1 MSARCRH
8 AASAH
13 HDRAAWRVD
22 RSLSAADGWLRLWSA
37 VGAVTSG
44 VPAAEDDAPHPSTLS
59 PALGALLG
67 FRVGGHSGL
76 LPLGRRPLRSFPL
89 CLCRCGLLLRGP
101 RGGLRLS
108 TSTLGRLLSG

>member
-13 HDRAAWRVD
+13 HDRAAWRVG
-22 RSLSAADGWLRLWSA
+22 RSLSAADGWGRWSA

-67 FRVGGHSGL
+67 FRVGGLSGL

-89 CLCRCGLLLRGP
+89 CLCCCGLLLRGS
-101 RGGLRLS
+101 RGRLRLS